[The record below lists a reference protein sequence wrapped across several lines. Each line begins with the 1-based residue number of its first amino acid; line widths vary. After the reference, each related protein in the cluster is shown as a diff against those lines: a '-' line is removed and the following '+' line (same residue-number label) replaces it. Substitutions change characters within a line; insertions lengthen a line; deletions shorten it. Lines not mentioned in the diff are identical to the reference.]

1 MAESKKRAQD
11 ILADFL
17 RSHRVALTILTTLII
32 VGIIALVVGIEVHRN
47 TLDREAER
55 LFELEQI
62 FTDWSDEREEDS
74 KDAGEVLTRIAEF
87 DFRSN
92 SYAHVRKQMILGDI
106 YSAVE
111 DYEAAAEQY
120 LGASDAQGYLAATA
134 LLKAGLMLENSG
146 NTERAREVLSRLV
159 DEHDSPEEP
168 RVLFTLGRL
177 SEQAGEQ
184 AQALV
189 YYDRLIDE
197 YASSG
202 WTNFAHNR
210 IIDINIANQ
219 TDN

>member
-1 MAESKKRAQD
+1 MAEGKKRAQD

-17 RSHRVALTILTTLII
+17 RSHRVALSILTTLII

-62 FTDWSDEREEDS
+62 YTEWTEERQEDS
-74 KDAGEVLTRIAEF
+74 RDAGDVLTRVSEF

-92 SYAHVRKQMILGDI
+92 SYAAVRKLMILGDI
-106 YSAVE
+106 YATVE
-111 DYEAAAEQY
+111 DFEAAAEQY
-120 LGASDAQGYLAATA
+120 LSASDAQGYLAATA
-134 LLKAGLMLENSG
+134 LLKAGLMLENAG
-146 NTERAREVLSRLV
+146 NEERAMEVLNRLV

-177 SEQAGEQ
+177 SEQGGDQ
-184 AQALV
+184 GQALV
-189 YYDRLIDE
+189 YYNRLIDE